1 MGFEIYSIE
10 GVMDSI
16 MFFKRRY
23 YRIEVLHG
31 KGRNRK
37 RMAFDFNGAD
47 SREDV
52 LGRLAVFL
60 SEKSLT
66 HNIKWIGGED
76 DGILKLGLKECER
89 AVLNSNIDADMIE
102 TILCCLKKRV
112 KK

>member
-1 MGFEIYSIE
+1 MGFEIYSIAS
-10 GVMDSI
+10 VIDSI
-16 MFFKRRY
+16 MFFRRRY

-37 RMAFDFNGAD
+37 RMAFDFNDDD
-47 SREDV
+47 SSEDV

-66 HNIKWIGGED
+66 HNIRWIGGED

-89 AVLNSNIDADMIE
+89 AVLNSNIDADMIQA
-102 TILCCLKKRV
+102 ILDCLKKRV